1 MNVETLPV
9 WSGACVVED
18 VSVTFREDGRREILL
33 VVRGGGREGL
43 AEWFLLA
50 KAAMVEKEDRE
61 RKEGRP

>member
-1 MNVETLPV
+1 MEVLPV
-9 WSGACVVED
+9 WSGRCVVED
-18 VSVTFREDGRREILL
+18 VSVAFRSDGRREIVF

-50 KAAMVEKEDRE
+50 KAAMMEKEDRE